1 MGTAHEPLPQ
11 EDRRVPLNR
20 DFIGRSYDSTPPF
33 EIGRELVRHFAAA
46 IGDFNPISH
55 DVDAARAA
63 GHPDLVAPPTF
74 LTTLTFR
81 GRSAPMGDRALGR
94 DYSRVVHGEQRF
106 ELHRP
111 VCAGDTVVATSTV
124 AEIRDVGRNEMMQVV
139 SEISTVE
146 GEHVATATNTMI
158 SRGTAARDETA

>member
-1 MGTAHEPLPQ
+1 MS
-11 EDRRVPLNR
+11 LNR
-20 DFIGRSYDSTPPF
+20 EFIGRSYESSPPF

-55 DVDAARAA
+55 DVEAARAA

-81 GRSAPMGDRALGR
+81 RPSGPMGDPELGL

-111 VCAGDTVVATSTV
+111 VHAGDVVVATSTV

-139 SEISTVE
+139 SEISTTD
-146 GEHVATATNTMI
+146 GERVATATNTMI
-158 SRGTAARDETA
+158 SRGTAAPKES

>member
-1 MGTAHEPLPQ
+1 L
-11 EDRRVPLNR
+11 PLNR
-20 DFIGRSYDSTPPF
+20 DFIGRSYTSSPPF
-33 EIGRELVRHFAAA
+33 EIGRELIRHFATA
-46 IGDFNPISH
+46 IGDTNPISH

-81 GRSAPMGDRALGR
+81 RPSGPIGEPDLGL

-111 VCAGDTVVATSTV
+111 VCAGDEVVATSTV
-124 AEIRDVGRNEMMQVV
+124 TEIRDVGRNEMMQLT
-139 SEISTVE
+139 SEITTTS
-146 GEHVATATNTMI
+146 GERIATATNTMI
-158 SRGTAARDETA
+158 SRGTAAAKES

>member
-1 MGTAHEPLPQ
+1 L
-11 EDRRVPLNR
+11 PLNR
-20 DFIGRSYDSTPPF
+20 DFIGRSYTSSPPF
-33 EIGRELVRHFAAA
+33 EIGRELIRHFATA
-46 IGDFNPISH
+46 IGDTNPISH

-81 GRSAPMGDRALGR
+81 RPSGPIGEPDLGL

-111 VCAGDTVVATSTV
+111 VCAGDEVVATSTV
-124 AEIRDVGRNEMMQVV
+124 TEVRDVGRNEMMQLT
-139 SEISTVE
+139 SEITTTS
-146 GEHVATATNTMI
+146 GERIATATNTMI
-158 SRGTAARDETA
+158 SRGTAAAKES